1 MRRPAW
7 PTAGN
12 ATLGAVPRLIG
23 RTRHVPRPLARGGA
37 ILAAVGALALT
48 AAPPPALA
56 LTQATLARTVSGAL
70 ATSGPSSGAIVEDLT
85 SRTVLYASRADV
97 GRIPASNEKLFTT
110 ATALLRFGSGARLVT
125 WVLRTGA
132 VDAAGRLD
140 GDLVLRGAGDPTL
153 SRAGIARLAHAIR
166 RAGVRTVT
174 GAVVGDESRFDL
186 RRGGPRTGWAQ
197 DSDIGGV
204 LGALTVDRGFAKG
217 AGPGLAAAR
226 DLAHALRSAG
236 IRVSGHTRTGLAPA
250 GARGIAHVRSPA
262 IARLIALTNIPS
274 DNFYA
279 ETLLKDIG
287 ATFGEAGTTPAG
299 VAVVAA
305 ELHRIGIEPTMVDGS
320 GLARSDRT
328 TPRQVVGLL
337 DAMHS
342 STVAADFEASLAVA
356 GQSGTLRRRM
366 RGTRAAGA
374 CRGKTG
380 TLDGVSALSGLCTT
394 AQGHT
399 IAYSML
405 MNRTTVWRA
414 HELQDR
420 AVEAIANYSSAV
432 ATAP

>member
-1 MRRPAW
+1 M
-7 PTAGN
+7 
-12 ATLGAVPRLIG
+12 PRLTG
-23 RTRHVPRPLARGGA
+23 RPRHASRRLAHGGA
-37 ILAAVGALALT
+37 LLATVGALALALA
-48 AAPPPALA
+48 AAPTPALA

-85 SRTVLYASRADV
+85 SRTVLYASRADDA
-97 GRIPASNEKLFTT
+97 RIPASNEKLFTT
-110 ATALLRFGSGARLVT
+110 STALLRFGPQARLVT
-125 WVLRTGA
+125 WVLRSGT
-132 VDAAGRLD
+132 VDADGRLD

-153 SRAGIARLAHAIR
+153 SHGGIVRLARAIR
-166 RAGVRTVT
+166 RAGVRHVT

-197 DSDIGGV
+197 DADIGGV

-217 AGPGLAAAR
+217 AGPGLAGAR
-226 DLAHALRSAG
+226 DLAHALRSVG
-236 IRVSGHTRTGLAPA
+236 VTVTGRTRTGVTPV
-250 GARGIAHVRSPA
+250 GARGIAHVRSPT
-262 IARLIALTNIPS
+262 IARLIALTNVPS

-287 ATFGEAGTTPAG
+287 ATFGGAGTTPAG

-305 ELHRIGIEPTMVDGS
+305 ELRAMGIRPTLADGS
-320 GLARSDRT
+320 GLARADRT

-337 DAMHS
+337 DAMHG
-342 STVAADFEASLAVA
+342 STAAADFEASLAVV
-356 GQSGTLRRRM
+356 GRSGTLRKRM

-405 MNRTTVWRA
+405 MNATTVWRA
-414 HELQDR
+414 HDLQDR
-420 AVEAIANYSSAV
+420 AVEAIARYSSAV

>member
-1 MRRPAW
+1 MGRYR
-7 PTAGN
+7 
-12 ATLGAVPRLIG
+12 GAVPRLTG
-23 RTRHVPRPLARGGA
+23 RSRHAPRPLVRGGA
-37 ILAAVGALALT
+37 LLAAVGALALA
-48 AAPPPALA
+48 AAPTPALA
-56 LTQATLARTVSGAL
+56 LTQTTLARTVSGAL

-85 SRTVLYASRADV
+85 SRTVLYASRADAP
-97 GRIPASNEKLFTT
+97 RIPASNEKLFTT
-110 ATALLRFGSGARLVT
+110 STAQLHFGADARLVT
-125 WVLRTGA
+125 WVLRSGT
-132 VDAAGRLD
+132 VDRDGRLD

-153 SRAGIARLAHAIR
+153 SRAGIGRLARAVR
-166 RAGVRTVT
+166 RAGVRHVT

-226 DLAHALRSAG
+226 DLAHALRSVG
-236 IRVSGHTRTGLAPA
+236 ITVTGRTRTGVTPA
-250 GARGIAHVRSPA
+250 GARGIAHVRSPT

-287 ATFGEAGTTPAG
+287 ATFGAAGTTTAG

-305 ELHRIGIEPTMVDGS
+305 ELQRMGIRPTIVDGS
-320 GLARSDRT
+320 GLARADRT
-328 TPRQVVGLL
+328 TPRQVVELL

-342 STVAADFEASLAVA
+342 SSAAADFEASLAVA
-356 GQSGTLRRRM
+356 GRSGTLRKRM

-399 IAYSML
+399 IAFSML
-405 MNRTTVWRA
+405 MSHVTDWHA

-420 AVEAIANYSSAV
+420 AVETIANYSA
-432 ATAP
+432 AGAAP

>member
-1 MRRPAW
+1 MGRYR
-7 PTAGN
+7 
-12 ATLGAVPRLIG
+12 GAVPRLTG
-23 RTRHVPRPLARGGA
+23 RSRHVPRPLVRGGA
-37 ILAAVGALALT
+37 LLAAVGALALA
-48 AAPPPALA
+48 AAPTPALA
-56 LTQATLARTVSGAL
+56 LTRTTLARTVSGAL

-85 SRTVLYASRADV
+85 SRTVLYASRADAP
-97 GRIPASNEKLFTT
+97 RIPASNEKLFTT
-110 ATALLRFGSGARLVT
+110 STALLHFGADARLVT
-125 WVLRTGA
+125 WVLRSGT
-132 VDAAGRLD
+132 VDRDGRLD

-153 SRAGIARLAHAIR
+153 SRAGIGRLARAVR
-166 RAGVRTVT
+166 RAGVRHVT

-226 DLAHALRSAG
+226 VLARALRSAG
-236 IRVSGHTRTGLAPA
+236 VTVTGRTRTGVTPA
-250 GARGIAHVRSPA
+250 GARGIAHVRSPT

-287 ATFGEAGTTPAG
+287 ATFGAAGTTTAG

-305 ELHRIGIEPTMVDGS
+305 ELQRMGIRPTIVDGS
-320 GLARSDRT
+320 GLARADRT
-328 TPRQVVGLL
+328 TPRQVVELL

-342 STVAADFEASLAVA
+342 STAAADFEASLAVA
-356 GQSGTLRRRM
+356 GRSGTLRKRM

-399 IAYSML
+399 IAFSML
-405 MNRTTVWRA
+405 MSHVTDWHA

-420 AVEAIANYSSAV
+420 AVETIANYSA
-432 ATAP
+432 AGAAP

>member
-1 MRRPAW
+1 M
-7 PTAGN
+7 TDAG
-12 ATLGAVPRLIG
+12 GRYRWRVPRLTG
-23 RTRHVPRPLARGGA
+23 RPRHVPGALVRGGA
-37 ILAAVGALALT
+37 LLAAVGALTLT
-48 AAPPPALA
+48 TAPAPAVA

-70 ATSGPSSGAIVEDLT
+70 ATSGAGSGAIVEDLT
-85 SRTVLYASRADV
+85 SRTVLYASRADAA
-97 GRIPASNEKLFTT
+97 RIPASNEKLFTT
-110 ATALLRFGSGARLVT
+110 STALLRFGPQARLVT
-125 WVLRTGA
+125 SVLRSGP
-132 VDAAGRLD
+132 VDAGGRLD

-153 SRAGIARLAHAIR
+153 SHAAIARLARAVR
-166 RAGVRTVT
+166 RAGVRHVT

-197 DSDIGGV
+197 DSDVGGV

-217 AGPGLAAAR
+217 AGPGLAGAR

-236 IRVSGHTRTGLAPA
+236 ITVTGRARTGVTPA
-250 GARGIAHVRSPA
+250 GARSVTYARSPTMA
-262 IARLIALTNIPS
+262 QLIALTNVPS

-279 ETLLKDIG
+279 ETLLKDLG
-287 ATFGEAGTTPAG
+287 ATFGAGGTTPAG

-305 ELHRIGIEPTMVDGS
+305 ELRRMGIQPRIVDGS
-320 GLARSDRT
+320 GLSRADRT
-328 TPRQVVGLL
+328 TPRQVVSLL

-342 STVAADFEASLAVA
+342 STAAAAFEDSLAVA
-356 GQSGTLRRRM
+356 GRSGTLRRRM

-399 IAYSML
+399 LAFSML
-405 MNRTTVWRA
+405 MSHVGDWRA

-420 AVEAIANYSSAV
+420 AVEAIAAYDGAL